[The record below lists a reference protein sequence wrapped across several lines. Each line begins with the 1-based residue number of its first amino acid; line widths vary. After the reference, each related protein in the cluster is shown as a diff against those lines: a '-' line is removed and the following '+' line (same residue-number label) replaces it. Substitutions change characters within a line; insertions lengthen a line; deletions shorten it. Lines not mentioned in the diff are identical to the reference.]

1 MPDLNQYLSLSDLE
15 PFFKHA
21 KKDDNITEA
30 WRERYF
36 NDLKSII
43 HPPLVAF
50 FKALK
55 AEGRVVP
62 IPNSNGY
69 VCRMWDTWNNAAR
82 LTPETPPAESDEKLD
97 ELAEMFA
104 HNLTFNIVHPYEK
117 ILKKEGADAAAAF
130 DRRAEFDKI
139 VGQFNQGTYATWV
152 FSHENCLITDLPLTL
167 SFENWVPQGSYIER
181 GKGSV
186 PIQPMEPAQLQ
197 ETMVELKTGNLLVQD
212 WFRIE
217 QFTTPTRREKSFSL
231 NSRKGREEQTRYLAE
246 QFGVVSVS
254 VSDSSPSLFVEG
266 NQLLV
271 GQYYEDEGP
280 FPDRFTEVGNV
291 CTDLWAVTLVEY
303 ETLVDVVA
311 RTLPDTAKQVV
322 DDYLAKQPRGSYGL
336 LQLQLEPGTYYLYHF
351 GDHEQFAEM
360 AQKAGINL
368 DAGLVTPYF
377 VLSKTRLL
385 KEGAASA

>member
-1 MPDLNQYLSLSDLE
+1 MNQYLSLADLD
-15 PFFKHA
+15 PFFKNA
-21 KKDDNITEA
+21 KKTDNITEA

-36 NDLKSII
+36 KDLARIV

-55 AEGRVVP
+55 AEGRMLP
-62 IPNSNGY
+62 IPNSDGY
-69 VCRMWDTWNNAAR
+69 ACRMWNTWNDAAR
-82 LTPETPPAESDEKLD
+82 LTSETPQAESDEKLE
-97 ELAEMFA
+97 ELARMFA
-104 HNLTFNIVHPYEK
+104 HNLTFGIVYPYEK
-117 ILKKEGADAAAAF
+117 VLKKEGAEAAAAV
-130 DRRAEFDKI
+130 DKRAAFDKI
-139 VGQFNQGTYATWV
+139 VNEFNLGTYETWV
-152 FSHENCLITDLPLTL
+152 FSHENCWNTDLPLTL
-167 SFENWVPQGSYIER
+167 SFENWVPQGNYIER

-186 PIQPMEPAQLQ
+186 PIQPLAPAQLQ
-197 ETMVELKTGNLLVQD
+197 ETVVEFKTGNLLVAD

-217 QFTTPTRREKSFSL
+217 QFTTPTRREKTFSL

-246 QFGVVSVS
+246 QFGVVCVS
-254 VSDSSPSLFVEG
+254 VSNTSPSVFVEG
-266 NQLLV
+266 NQVLV
-271 GQYYEDEGP
+271 GNYYDDDGP
-280 FPDRFTEVGNV
+280 FPDRFTWLGNV

-322 DDYLAKQPRGSYGL
+322 DDYLAEQPRGTYGL

-351 GDHEQFAEM
+351 GDHEQFADM

-368 DAGLVTPYF
+368 DTGIVTPYF